1 MAAIRNE
8 IPLVDPDHVFMTL
21 MSCNYMA
28 FNDQDLIQ
36 AHVDCIVLNAWQ
48 TEASLKQTLI
58 DLLGEERAKQV
69 LQQL

>member
-8 IPLVDPDHVFMTL
+8 IPMVDPDHVFMTL

-36 AHVDCIVLNAWQ
+36 AHVDCIRQNQWQ
-48 TEASLKQTLI
+48 NEFGLEQMLI
-58 DLLGEERAKQV
+58 DLLGSDRAGRV

>member
-8 IPLVDPDHVFMTL
+8 IPMVDPDHVFHVL

-28 FNDQDLIQ
+28 FDDDALIQ
-36 AHVDCIVLNAWQ
+36 SHVDCIVLNAWQ

-58 DLLGEERAKQV
+58 DLLGEERADRV